1 MVIAILPGDTSVEQI
16 AAVDGISPGV
26 VSAGIGIVPATQTYL
41 DITQGNRI
49 NETLYRSDLPL
60 LQIRDGRLRAESWD
74 EAVERAEEVPA
85 DVIPG
90 VLAATLAGA
99 GVPVA
104 VEADIGLASL
114 IAIDR
119 QGTLPPIVR
128 AACASGRC
136 PPGVTVIEA
145 SRAELGGLVQALAPG
160 DLLVTLAAAPA
171 RDGHLLPAGI
181 AGSGFDGTL
190 TSDST
195 RTDGVV
201 VSTDIAPTVLQ
212 RFGVEVPDEMNG
224 SEIRSQG
231 DRDPQA
237 VADLQ
242 ARLADRPS
250 RSFVVLLP
258 LVGWFALAALSAAVF
273 RRRGA
278 RVALELLGLACAW
291 APLMLLAAAAVDAS
305 EPASGL
311 LMAAGSVVLALVTRT
326 WLAPLRGL
334 AVACA
339 LTVGAHAID
348 VIAGSP
354 LTSLSVLGP
363 NPGGGVRFFGIGNE
377 LEATLATL
385 TLVGTGAWLAS
396 GPERAPRRAALVFAL
411 VAVAATAAFAPGRFG
426 ADVGAAIVLGAGG
439 ATAVALCLRLSPRAT
454 VALIAAAGIAG
465 MAALVLADLVLGGAH
480 FSRSILGAGEAGDIL
495 DVLERRVRLMVQTF
509 TEPVYP
515 ELLVACGLVLVLGLV
530 RLRTVL
536 GWFEDRWPA
545 RAGFLGAVAGVA
557 VGTVANDSGSV
568 LLVIGTIYL
577 TVCAGYMWATI
588 PRCASPSFRPTP
600 GPTRGA

>member
-1 MVIAILPGDTSVEQI
+1 MVIAVLPGDTTVEQI
-16 AAVDGISPGV
+16 AAVDGIAPGV
-26 VSAGIGIVPATQTYL
+26 VSAGIGVVPPAQTYL

-49 NETLYRSDLPL
+49 NESLYKGDLPL
-60 LQIRDGRLRAESWD
+60 FLVRDGRLLPEAWHEVVDRAED
-74 EAVERAEEVPA
+74 APA

-90 VLAATLAGA
+90 LLASTLAGA

-119 QGTLPPIVR
+119 QGALPPIFP
-128 AACASGRC
+128 AACSSGRC
-136 PPGVTVIEA
+136 SPGLTVIEA
-145 SRAELGGLVQALAPG
+145 SRAELEGLVQALAPG
-160 DLLVTLAAAPA
+160 DLLIALAAAPA
-171 RDGHLLPAGI
+171 SDGHLLPAGV
-181 AGSGFDGTL
+181 AGPGFGGNL

-195 RTDGVV
+195 RTNGVV
-201 VSTDIAPTVLQ
+201 VATDIAPTVLE
-212 RFGVEVPDEMNG
+212 RFAAEIPDEMNG
-224 SEIRSQG
+224 SEIRSEG
-231 DRDPQA
+231 DRDPEA

-250 RSFVVLLP
+250 RSLVVLLP
-258 LVGWFALAALSAAVF
+258 LAAWFALTALSAAVF

-291 APLMLLAAAAVDAS
+291 APLMLLVAAAVDAS

-311 LMAAGSVVLALVTRT
+311 LMGVGSVVLALVTRT
-326 WLAPLRGL
+326 WLPPLRGL

-396 GPERAPRRAALVFAL
+396 GPEPAPRRAAIGFAL
-411 VAVAATAAFAPGRFG
+411 AAVAATAAFAPGRFG

-439 ATAVALCLRLSPRAT
+439 ATAAAISLRLSARAT
-454 VALIAAAGIAG
+454 VALVAAAGIAG
-465 MAALVLADLVLGGAH
+465 VAALVLVDLALGGAH
-480 FSRSILGAGEAGDIL
+480 FSRSILGAGEAGDIF
-495 DVLERRVRLMVQTF
+495 DVLQRRVRLMAHTF
-509 TEPVYP
+509 THPVYP
-515 ELLVACGLVLVLGLV
+515 ELLMVCALVLGLGLA
-530 RLRTVL
+530 RIRTVL
-536 GWFEDRWPA
+536 GWFRDRWPA
-545 RAGFLGAVAGVA
+545 RAGFVGAVAGVA

-577 TVCAGYMWATI
+577 VVCAGYMWATI
-588 PRCASPSFRPTP
+588 PRCASPSSRPTP